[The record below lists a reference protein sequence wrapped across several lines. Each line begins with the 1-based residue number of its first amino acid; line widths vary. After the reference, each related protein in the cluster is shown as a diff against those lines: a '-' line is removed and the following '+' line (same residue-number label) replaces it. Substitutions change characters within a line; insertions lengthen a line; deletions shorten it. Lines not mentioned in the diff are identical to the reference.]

1 MAKDDDRVIFPGFVQ
16 GQLLAELYSNAYTY
30 VLPSDVEG
38 MPLSLIEAM
47 SYGCCVL
54 TSDINECA
62 SVVQEHGVTF
72 RRGDIDDL
80 QHKAG
85 GFAANPAESGKV
97 QGGSAGLHL
106 PFAQTGTR

>member
-54 TSDINECA
+54 TKRHQR
-62 SVVQEHGVTF
+62 VRL
-72 RRGDIDDL
+72 RR
-80 QHKAG
+80 
-85 GFAANPAESGKV
+85 SG
-97 QGGSAGLHL
+97 AR
-106 PFAQTGTR
+106 A